1 MKSLCLALF
10 VAAMLTQVQ
19 ASLVTKTVSYRQGD
33 TELRGYL
40 AYDDSVSSDKK
51 APGVLVFPEWWG
63 LNDFVKGRADA
74 LAKLGYVAFGA
85 DMYGDGVSVPPTD
98 HDKAKEL
105 ATGVA
110 GKPSMGE
117 RVQAA
122 YDQLTKTGLVDDSKV
137 AAIGFCFGGACAEIL
152 AYSGVPLKGIVS
164 FHGALIPASA
174 DAAKRNQAKFLIL
187 QGELDP
193 LVPEAARAAFLK
205 SMDEG
210 KFDYQFLS
218 YSGAVH
224 AFTNPDADKARAAGL
239 DGVGYNPEVA
249 ARAWAQMQLFFK
261 EIFGQSSQG

>member
-19 ASLVTKTVSYRQGD
+19 AALVTKTISYRQGD

-40 AYDDSVSSDKK
+40 AYDDSITSDKK

-63 LNDFVKGRADA
+63 MSSFVKGRADA
-74 LAKLGYVAFGA
+74 LAKLGYVAFAA
-85 DMYGDGVSVPPTD
+85 DMFGDGQFTTD
-98 HDKAKEL
+98 HNKAKEL
-105 ATGVA
+105 ATAVA
-110 GKPSMGE
+110 GKPVMGE
-117 RVQAA
+117 RAQAA
-122 YDQLTKTGLVDDSKV
+122 YDELIKTGVVDDSKV
-137 AAIGFCFGGACAEIL
+137 AAIGFCFGGACSQIL
-152 AYSGVPLKGIVS
+152 AYSGAPLKGIVS

-174 DAAKRNQAKFLIL
+174 DAAKKNQAKFLIL

-193 LVPEAARAAFLK
+193 LVPQAARTAFIK

-224 AFTNPDADKARAAGL
+224 AFMNPDADKARADGL
-239 DGVGYNPEVA
+239 DGVGYDPEVA
-249 ARAWAQMQLFFK
+249 TRAWAQMQLFFK
-261 EIFGQSSQG
+261 EIFGQPS

>member
-33 TELRGYL
+33 TELRSYL
-40 AYDDSVSSDKK
+40 VYDDSVTSDKK

-63 LNDFVKGRADA
+63 VDDFVKGRADA
-74 LAKLGYVAFGA
+74 LAKLGYVAFAA
-85 DMYGDGVSVPPTD
+85 DMYGDGQITAD
-98 HDKAKEL
+98 HNKAQEL
-105 ATGVA
+105 ASAVA
-110 GKPSMGE
+110 GKPVMRE

-122 YDQLTKTGLVDDSKV
+122 YDQLIKTGLIDDSKV
-137 AAIGFCFGGACAEIL
+137 ASIGFCFGGACSQIL
-152 AYSGVPLKGIVS
+152 AYSGAPLKGIVS
-164 FHGALIPASA
+164 FHGALVPASA
-174 DAAKRNQAKFLIL
+174 DAAKKNQAKFLIL

-224 AFTNPDADKARAAGL
+224 GFMNPFADKARADGL
-239 DGVGYNPEVA
+239 EGVGYNPEVA

-261 EIFGQSSQG
+261 EIFNPSAQGS